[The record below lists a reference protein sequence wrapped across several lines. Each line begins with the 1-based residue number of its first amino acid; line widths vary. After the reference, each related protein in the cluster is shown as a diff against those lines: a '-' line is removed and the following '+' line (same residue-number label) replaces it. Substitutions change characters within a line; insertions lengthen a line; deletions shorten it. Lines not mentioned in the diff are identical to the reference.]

1 MHHAHASFAKH
12 TRTQTNTHTCIFP
25 SASASFPSPCTQVAQ
40 RRIRIVEHMRDFD
53 KLRKG
58 RVTVRAFRSALSM
71 CNLNLTLPE
80 YRALERV
87 YAAQGVA
94 DHVNYTRFRNDVDQ
108 VFGNA
113 NLERDPTQESTQFI
127 PPMVI
132 EVRAN
137 TRKLPSQRREQAEAL
152 LRDIAFVSDERG
164 TALEDD
170 FKDYDKVNRGSGLF
184 CFACVAV

>member
-1 MHHAHASFAKH
+1 MTH
-12 TRTQTNTHTCIFP
+12 THKQTNTHNTHTCIFP

-40 RRIRIVEHMRDFD
+40 RRIRIVEHMRDVG

-94 DHVNYTRFRNDVDQ
+94 DHVNYTRFCNDVDQ

-127 PPMVI
+127 PPMDI
-132 EVRAN
+132 EVRQHAQPAV
-137 TRKLPSQRREQAEAL
+137 TAAG
-152 LRDIAFVSDERG
+152 VSRG
-164 TALEDD
+164 APAR
-170 FKDYDKVNRGSGLF
+170 YCV
-184 CFACVAV
+184 CF

>member
-1 MHHAHASFAKH
+1 M
-12 TRTQTNTHTCIFP
+12 
-25 SASASFPSPCTQVAQ
+25 AQ
-40 RRIRIVEHMRDFD
+40 RRSRIVEHMRDVD

-71 CNLNLTLPE
+71 CSLNLTLPE

-94 DHVNYTRFRNDVDQ
+94 DHVNYIRFCNDVDQ

-127 PPMVI
+127 PPMDIEVI
-132 EVRAN
+132 GVRAN
-137 TRKLPSQRREQAEAL
+137 MRKLPSQRREQAEAL

-170 FKDYDKVNRGSGLF
+170 FKNYDKVNRGSGLF